1 MKWVEVFF
9 KQRKKGRKNK
19 TLEDRIPSILDL
31 SEESQAF
38 TLLIVDSD
46 IYMQLIIKYINKM

>member
-1 MKWVEVFF
+1 MGESFF
-9 KQRKKGRKNK
+9 NKGRKAGK
-19 TLEDRIPSILDL
+19 KDDKIPSILDL

-46 IYMQLIIKYINKM
+46 IYMQLIIKFINKM